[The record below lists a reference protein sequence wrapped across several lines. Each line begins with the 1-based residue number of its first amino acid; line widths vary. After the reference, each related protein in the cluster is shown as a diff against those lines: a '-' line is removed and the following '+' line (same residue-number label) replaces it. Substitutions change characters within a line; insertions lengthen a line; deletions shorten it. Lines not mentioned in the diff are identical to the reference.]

1 MNATLVAR
9 EDLTDSISIFTVWP
23 DDGRRP
29 FVPGQYFSLGLEVG
43 DRLVQRPYSAASL
56 PGSIE
61 LEFLIRH
68 VDGGAL
74 TPALWSLAPGS
85 RLFLGPPK
93 GLFTLRPGD
102 MRDHVFIATGTGLA
116 PLVAMVDSVSPWSP
130 RSAVVVHGVAR
141 AAELAFRS
149 RLATGKRRGHLV
161 YAPTISRPTEPCN
174 AGWRGRTGR
183 VTAVLPG
190 VFGETG
196 IDPRNVVAYLCGGP
210 AMVDD
215 VTHLLASFGLPSDA
229 IVSERYWTI
238 AA

>member
-9 EDLTDSISIFTVWP
+9 EDLTNSISIFTVWP

-29 FVPGQYFSLGLEVG
+29 FVPGQYFSLGLEIG

-102 MRDHVFIATGTGLA
+102 MRDHVFIAKQAWRRSLQWSIWSVPGLRA
-116 PLVAMVDSVSPWSP
+116 RLWSFMASHEP
-130 RSAVVVHGVAR
+130 RSW
-141 AAELAFRS
+141 RS
-149 RLATGKRRGHLV
+149 GAD
-161 YAPTISRPTEPCN
+161 S
-174 AGWRGRTGR
+174 
-183 VTAVLPG
+183 
-190 VFGETG
+190 
-196 IDPRNVVAYLCGGP
+196 
-210 AMVDD
+210 
-215 VTHLLASFGLPSDA
+215 
-229 IVSERYWTI
+229 
-238 AA
+238 